1 MITAA
6 SSTKGA
12 PTITTISRSV
22 WPTPPACCPR
32 MAAQESGLH
41 VAAAGPFL
49 ILEMDK
55 EKLNRAALAISMPF
69 TGSMSYG

>member
-22 WPTPPACCPR
+22 WPTPACYPR

-41 VAAAGPFL
+41 FAAAGPFL

>member
-1 MITAA
+1 
-6 SSTKGA
+6 
-12 PTITTISRSV
+12 
-22 WPTPPACCPR
+22 

-49 ILEMDK
+49 ILEIGK

-69 TGSMSYG
+69 TASMSYG

>member
-1 MITAA
+1 
-6 SSTKGA
+6 
-12 PTITTISRSV
+12 
-22 WPTPPACCPR
+22 

-55 EKLNRAALAISMPF
+55 EKMNRAALVISMPF
-69 TGSMSYG
+69 TGSMSYGQSDDSEKGLEPPCL